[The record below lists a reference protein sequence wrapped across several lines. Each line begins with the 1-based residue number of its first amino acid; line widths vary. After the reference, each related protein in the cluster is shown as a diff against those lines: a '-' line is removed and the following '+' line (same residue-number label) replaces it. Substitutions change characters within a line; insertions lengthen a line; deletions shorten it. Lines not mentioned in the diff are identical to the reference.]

1 MILDRERHGDL
12 IAEVREAGARIRLIQ
27 DGDVAGAIATAMP
40 DSGADI
46 LLGIGGTPEGVIT
59 ACALKAMGGEMQ
71 GRLYARNDDERQA
84 AVAAGFDL
92 DKRLTLDDLV
102 AGDDTFFAATGI
114 TDGELLQGVRY
125 DAKGATTESLVMRSH
140 SGTVRLIKGRH
151 RLDKIAPFTAI
162 TFD

>member
-1 MILDRERHGDL
+1 
-12 IAEVREAGARIRLIQ
+12 
-27 DGDVAGAIATAMP
+27 
-40 DSGADI
+40 
-46 LLGIGGTPEGVIT
+46 
-59 ACALKAMGGEMQ
+59 MQ
-71 GRLYARNDDERQA
+71 GRLYPRNDEEREA
-84 AVAAGFDL
+84 GEAAGYDL
-92 DKRLTLDDLV
+92 AKRLTLEDLV

-125 DAKGATTESLVMRSH
+125 DSKGATTESLVMRSH